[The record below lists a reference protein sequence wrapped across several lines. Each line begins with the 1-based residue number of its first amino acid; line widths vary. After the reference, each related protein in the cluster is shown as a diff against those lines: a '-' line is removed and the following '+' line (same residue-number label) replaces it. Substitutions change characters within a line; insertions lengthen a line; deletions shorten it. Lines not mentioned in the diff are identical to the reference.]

1 MCFDLSYSGW
11 GWVVGTTILKEV
23 ELLEKTNTA
32 GIQRIKAPQGADGA
46 AYNLSGQKVNASY
59 KGIVIQNGKKAVKTA
74 KATDGAICNLSG
86 QKVDCSYKG
95 IVIKNGKKYI
105 NYFDR

>member
-11 GWVVGTTILKEV
+11 GWVIGTTILKEV
-23 ELLEKTNTA
+23 ELLEKSNNA

-46 AYNLSGQKVNASY
+46 AYNLSGQKVDN
-59 KGIVIQNGKKAVKTA
+59 
-74 KATDGAICNLSG
+74 
-86 QKVDCSYKG
+86 SYKG